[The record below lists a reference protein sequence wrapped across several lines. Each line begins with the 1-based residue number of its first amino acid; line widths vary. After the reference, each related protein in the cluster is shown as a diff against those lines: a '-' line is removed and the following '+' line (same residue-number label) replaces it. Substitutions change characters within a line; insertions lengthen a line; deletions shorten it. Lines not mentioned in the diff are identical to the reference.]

1 MSIADKI
8 KNFFFPNR
16 CPFCNKV
23 IEEKEI
29 VCKDCISKFPINYFD
44 GFAIGGF
51 RCISPFYYEDD
62 FRKGILNF
70 KFYDKNTLASLWE
83 F

>member
-44 GFAIGGF
+44 GLLLVDLGVFHHFTMKMIFGKV
-51 RCISPFYYEDD
+51 Y
-62 FRKGILNF
+62 
-70 KFYDKNTLASLWE
+70 
-83 F
+83 